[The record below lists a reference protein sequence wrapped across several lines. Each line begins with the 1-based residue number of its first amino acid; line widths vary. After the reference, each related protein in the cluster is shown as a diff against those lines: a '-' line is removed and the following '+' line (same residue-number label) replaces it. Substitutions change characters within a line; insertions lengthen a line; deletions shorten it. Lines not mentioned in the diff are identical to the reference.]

1 MSLAPAAP
9 AAPAPGATAAGGAQ
23 LPATL
28 PPLRPDL
35 ELLEAPQ
42 AADGSPSWTIHDPVR
57 NSFFRIGHAAF
68 QLLAHWDLGDPHS
81 VLERVN
87 AATPVR
93 VDAGQLQQLLRFL
106 AANQLIQTGGQAGL
120 QDHLDRSARAKRS
133 PWSWL
138 LHRYLFFRIPLVR
151 PDSFLAATLPLVR
164 PLMRRGFV
172 RLCLVLGGLG
182 ILLALRQ
189 WEEFTHT
196 FVSFLTWQGALAFAA
211 TLAVTKVLHE
221 LAHGYMAKAYG
232 CRVRSMGIAFLVFY
246 PVLFTDTTDA
256 WRLVSRRQRLLI
268 GAAGMLAEVMLALLA
283 TFAWSFL
290 PDGPVRSAA
299 FLLATVTWTMTLLVN
314 LNPFMRFDGYY
325 LLSDWLGVQNLQA
338 RGFALGRWKLREVLF
353 GFGERPPEKWD
364 KRTARR
370 LLLYAY
376 ATWLWRFFLFLGI
389 AILVYH
395 FFFKVLGLF
404 LMVVELAWFI
414 GRPIAQELAQ
424 WWQRRRAMRLNRN
437 TALTLTVLAG
447 LILLLAWPWQ
457 SRVAVPA
464 VLQAGQHSALYPP
477 VPARVVEVAV
487 ADGARVAEGALLYRL
502 ESRELDHELRQTRR
516 RIELAQQLLRR
527 QAASAETLE
536 RLPVL
541 EQELAADRTRLT
553 GLQAQQARLTV
564 RAPIAGRLSDV
575 PPELAAGQ
583 WVAREQ
589 TLGRVIGER
598 PARLRG
604 YVRAGDVS
612 RFELGAEGRFYP
624 QDPARAPVDVR
635 VSARETVNASRLE
648 IPYLAAAYG
657 GGIETERR
665 QTRDAA
671 AEIAGTGLV
680 PHTPVYRVDL
690 TPTQTLAAPSQ
701 VIPGTAMVAGEARS
715 LIGRAWRSAAAVL
728 IRESGF

>member
-1 MSLAPAAP
+1 MSLAAAAP
-9 AAPAPGATAAGGAQ
+9 RAQSPAPGAGQ
-23 LPATL
+23 LPDVL

-57 NSFFRIGHAAF
+57 NSFFRIGHTAF
-68 QLLAHWDLGDPHS
+68 QLLANWDLGDPRD

-87 AATPVR
+87 AATPVQ

-106 AANQLIQTGGQAGL
+106 SANQLVQTGGQLDL
-120 QDHLDRSARAKRS
+120 QDHLRRLAQQKRS

-151 PDSFLAATLPLVR
+151 PDGFLTATLPLVR
-164 PLMRRGFV
+164 PLMRRGFM
-172 RLCLVLGGLG
+172 RLCLALG
-182 ILLALRQ
+182 IIGLLLALRQ
-189 WEEFTHT
+189 WETFTHT
-196 FVSFLTWQGALAFAA
+196 FVSFLSWQGAVAFAA
-211 TLAVTKVLHE
+211 TLAVTKVPHE

-232 CRVRSMGIAFLVFY
+232 CRVRTMGVAFLVFY

-256 WRLVSRRQRLLI
+256 WRLVSRRQRLMI

-290 PDGPVRSAA
+290 PDGMLRSGA

-338 RGFALGRWKLREVLF
+338 RGFALGRWKLRELLF
-353 GFGERPPEKWD
+353 GFGAPPPERWD
-364 KRTARR
+364 RRTGRL

-376 ATWLWRFFLFLGI
+376 STWIWRFFLFLGI

-404 LMVVELAWFI
+404 LMAVELSWFI
-414 GRPIAQELAQ
+414 ARPIAQELAQ

-437 TALTLTVLAG
+437 LIATLAALAG
-447 LILLLAWPWQ
+447 VVLLLTWPWQ
-457 SRVAVPA
+457 SRVPVPA
-464 VLQAGQHSALYPP
+464 VLQAGQHTALFPP
-477 VPARVVEVAV
+477 VPARLVDIA
-487 ADGARVAEGALLYRL
+487 ARDSAQVQQGDLLYRL
-502 ESRELDHELRQTRR
+502 DSPELEHALRQTQK
-516 RIELAQQLLRR
+516 RIALAEQLLRR
-527 QAASAETLE
+527 QAASAETLG
-536 RLPVL
+536 RLTVL
-541 EQELAADRTRLT
+541 EQELAADRTRLD
-553 GLQAQQARLTV
+553 GLRAQQARLSV

-575 PPELAAGQ
+575 PPELATGQ
-583 WVAREQ
+583 WITREQ
-589 TLGRVIGER
+589 TLGRIIGTS

-604 YVRAGDVS
+604 YVRARDVA
-612 RFELGAEGRFYP
+612 RFEAGAAGRFYP
-624 QDPARAPVDVR
+624 QDPARAPIDVR
-635 VSARETVNASRLE
+635 VGARETVNASRLE
-648 IPYLAAAYG
+648 IPYLAATYG

-671 AEIAGTGLV
+671 AEIAGSGLV
-680 PHTPVYRVDL
+680 PHTPVYRVEMAPRAD
-690 TPTQTLAAPSQ
+690 QAAPEQ
-701 VIPGTAMVAGEARS
+701 VVPGTVMVDGTGRS
-715 LIGRAWRSAAAVL
+715 LIARAWRSAAAVL

>member
-1 MSLAPAAP
+1 MASAGPATP
-9 AAPAPGATAAGGAQ
+9 AGGAAAGGAQ
-23 LPATL
+23 LPDAL
-28 PPLRPDL
+28 PALRPDL
-35 ELLEAPQ
+35 ELLAAPR

-57 NSFFRIGHAAF
+57 NSFFRIGDAAF
-68 QLLAHWDLGDPHS
+68 QLLAHWDLGDPKS

-120 QDHLDRSARAKRS
+120 QDHLARLARTKRS

-151 PDSFLAATLPLVR
+151 PDGFLAATLPAVR

-172 RLCLVLGGLG
+172 RLCLLLGGLG

-189 WEEFTHT
+189 WEAFTHT
-196 FVSFLTWQGALAFAA
+196 FLSFLTWQGALAFAA

-290 PDGPVRSAA
+290 PDGPLRSAA

-338 RGFALGRWKLREVLF
+338 RGFALGRWKLREALF
-353 GFGERPPEKWD
+353 GFGEPAPEKWD
-364 KRTARR
+364 RRTARR

-376 ATWLWRFFLFLGI
+376 ATWIWRFFLFLGI

-404 LMVVELAWFI
+404 LMAVELAWFI
-414 GRPIAQELAQ
+414 GRPIALELAQ
-424 WWQRRRAMRLNRN
+424 WWQRRRAMRVNRN
-437 TALTLTVLAG
+437 TGITLAALAG
-447 LILLLAWPWQ
+447 LIVLLAWPWQ

-464 VLQAGQHSALYPP
+464 VLQAGDHAALFPP
-477 VPARVVEVAV
+477 VSAQVVEVAARNGAQV
-487 ADGARVAEGALLYRL
+487 AKGALLYRL
-502 ESRELDHELRQTRR
+502 DAPDLTHELRQTRR
-516 RIELAQQLLRR
+516 RIDLAEQLLRR
-527 QAASAETLE
+527 QAASAATLE

-541 EQELAADRTRLT
+541 EQELAADRTRLA

-575 PPELAAGQ
+575 PPELAVGQ
-583 WVAREQ
+583 WIGRQQA
-589 TLGRVIGER
+589 LGRVIGR
-598 PARLRG
+598 TPARLRG
-604 YVRAGDVS
+604 YVRAGDVT
-612 RFELGAEGRFYP
+612 RFAVGAPGRFYP
-624 QDPARAPVDVR
+624 QDPARAPVEVR
-635 VSARETVNASRLE
+635 VSARETVNTSRLE
-648 IPYLAAAYG
+648 IPYLAAAHG
-657 GGIETERR
+657 GGIDTERR
-665 QTRDAA
+665 RTRDAA

-680 PHTPVYRVDL
+680 PHTPVYRVDM
-690 TPTQTLAAPSQ
+690 TPLETLAAPAQ
-701 VIPGTAMVAGEARS
+701 VVPGTVMVDGAARS

>member
-1 MSLAPAAP
+1 VSLAPAAP
-9 AAPAPGATAAGGAQ
+9 AAPAADPAPRAAQ
-23 LPATL
+23 LPEVL

-35 ELLEAPQ
+35 ELLDAPQ

-57 NSFFRIGHAAF
+57 NSFYRIGYAAF
-68 QLLAHWDLGDPHS
+68 HLLAHWEAGDPRE
-81 VLERVN
+81 VLRRVN

-93 VDAGQLQQLLRFL
+93 VDARQLQQLLRFL
-106 AANQLIQTGGQAGL
+106 AANQLIRTEGAAGL
-120 QDHLDRSARAKRS
+120 QDHLARLARAKRS
-133 PWSWL
+133 PWTWL

-151 PDSFLAATLPLVR
+151 PDGFLAATLPLVR

-172 RLCLVLGGLG
+172 RLCLLLGAIGV
-182 ILLALRQ
+182 LLALRQ

-290 PDGPVRSAA
+290 PDGPLRSAA

-338 RGFALGRWKLREVLF
+338 RGFAYGRWKLREVLF
-353 GFGERPPEKWD
+353 GFGERPPETWEP
-364 KRTARR
+364 RTARR

-376 ATWLWRFFLFLGI
+376 ATWLWRFVLFLGI

-395 FFFKVLGLF
+395 FFFKALGLF
-404 LMVVELAWFI
+404 LMIVELAWFI

-437 TALTLTVLAG
+437 TAATLLVLAG
-447 LILLLAWPWQ
+447 LIGVLVWPWQ

-464 VLQAGQHSALYPP
+464 VLQAGTHAALFPP
-477 VPARVVEVAV
+477 VPARIVEVAA
-487 ADGARVAEGALLYRL
+487 ADGTRVEQGDLLYRL
-502 ESRELDHELRQTRR
+502 ESPELTHELRQTRR
-516 RIELAQQLLRR
+516 RIALAEQLLRR

-541 EQELAADRTRLT
+541 EQELAADRTRLQ
-553 GLQAQQARLTV
+553 GLRAQQQRLSV

-583 WVAREQ
+583 WVARTQ
-589 TLGRVIGER
+589 ALGRVLGEQ

-604 YVRAGDVS
+604 YVRAGDLP
-612 RFELGAEGRFYP
+612 RFEVGATGRFYP
-624 QDPARAPVDVR
+624 RDPARAPVEVR

-680 PHTPVYRVDL
+680 PQTPVYRVEL
-690 TPTQTLAAPSQ
+690 SPHTPIAAPGQ
-701 VIPGTAMVAGEARS
+701 VVPGTAMVAGEARS
-715 LIGRAWRSAAAVL
+715 LLARAWRSAAAVL